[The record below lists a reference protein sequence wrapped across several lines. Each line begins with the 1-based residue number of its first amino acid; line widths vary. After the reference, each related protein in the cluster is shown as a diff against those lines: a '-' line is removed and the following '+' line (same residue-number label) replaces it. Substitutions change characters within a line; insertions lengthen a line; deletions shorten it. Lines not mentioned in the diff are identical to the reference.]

1 MIVRFFKTGQSCGE
15 APVNYLLRLRDH
27 AGELR
32 PEQPEILEGNP
43 RLTIALINGIS
54 RQHKYASGCLAFRPG
69 EQPSKAELLSIIDN
83 FKAVVAPGLET
94 DQFNSLFVLHR
105 EPPDRKTGLSGFHVH
120 FVMPMTILAGV
131 TAKGKDMTGRRW
143 NPHPPGKRTIE
154 TMALFTSVT
163 NHEHGWAQVVEKTL
177 RVGVDSFW
185 RKAGNTS
192 NSKAAELLRQELNK
206 GVRSGQINSRDEL
219 CTYMDQLLG
228 LTITRIGT
236 DYVSVKF
243 PNAARAVRLKGAMF
257 ESQTDYAT
265 LRAAATQKHGAEKF
279 SAPEYQQAKARLTDL
294 LNERASELAGNTK
307 ARNPKTITT
316 KENTYGSDEK
326 RPRRNHDSRAE
337 HRRSDAL
344 HVPAG
349 RMERNL
355 FPAGS
360 GQWRD
365 SHGAGHQE
373 GDGRSQKVDEP
384 IQHAFHALGSTSE
397 PRRGRG
403 LGWFPPKNHGQTINE
418 QVRELGM
425 QLLEYEPWSPQAA
438 AIMASI
444 NALVGQREQLPKGPK
459 LGR

>member
-1 MIVRFFKTGQSCGE
+1 
-15 APVNYLLRLRDH
+15 
-27 AGELR
+27 
-32 PEQPEILEGNP
+32 
-43 RLTIALINGIS
+43 
-54 RQHKYASGCLAFRPG
+54 LAFRPG

-83 FKAVVAPGLET
+83 FKAVVAPGLEA

-131 TAKGKDMTGRRW
+131 TAKGKNMTGRRW

-163 NHEHGWAQVVEKTL
+163 NHEHGWVQVVEKTL
-177 RVGVDSFW
+177 RVGVNSFW

-219 CTYMDQLLG
+219 CTYMDELLG

-257 ESQTDYAT
+257 ESRTDYAT
-265 LRAAATQKHGAEKF
+265 LRVATKQSHGTEKL

-294 LNERASELAGNTK
+294 LKGRASELAGNTK

-349 RMERNL
+349 GMERNL

-360 GQWRD
+360 GQWGD

-373 GDGRSQKVDEP
+373 GDGRSQKVAGHG
-384 IQHAFHALGSTSE
+384 QHAIHESGSTSE

-418 QVRELGM
+418 QIRELGM
-425 QLLEYEPWSPQAA
+425 QLLEYEPWSPQVA